1 MVARFH
7 LAAVATKR
15 QNDIMS
21 RLSSP
26 RKRKN
31 KKLSKNGKQLTA
43 WKKSKASRKPRM
55 LKRSNTCE
63 AATAKK
69 PMLKRSKTVEGLR
82 AKKAPK
88 MASVSSKLNLTPA
101 AHWKTIRDRVRTKGF

>member
-1 MVARFH
+1 MGARFH

-15 QNDIMS
+15 QNDTMS

-31 KKLSKNGKQLTA
+31 KKMGKNGKQLTA

-63 AATAKK
+63 AATNKK

-82 AKKAPK
+82 AKKSAQ
-88 MASVSSKLNLTPA
+88 N
-101 AHWKTIRDRVRTKGF
+101 GFGFVKAQPNPCGPL